1 MSAAK
6 QEVLSLLRT
15 LPDDCSLED
24 IQYHLYIFAKIKKS
38 AASAQAEGTLTH
50 QEVKR
55 RLSKWL
61 TE

>member
-24 IQYHLYIFAKIKKS
+24 IQYHLYVIAKIKKS
-38 AASAQAEGTLTH
+38 AASAQAEDTLTRK
-50 QEVKR
+50 EVER

-61 TE
+61 AE